1 MKFSGLKL
9 LGLRD
14 ISIEIFI
21 LGTYYQYH
29 FRTIQD
35 HAWTIIEPWFAQI
48 YSQRCLDMS
57 LEYLIFGPCQDHVQ
71 TMMRPWLSQ
80 LYFKA
85 IKNFKTIK
93 TLLIWSE
100 SYIYGVPIFW
110 TIQGQCWANFRAMFM
125 MFDFTNN
132 SSCVIS
138 ELSPI
143 RIGYI
148 YYSLTQIQGHE
159 TCNVMFRLFYL
170 RQVISNHQHLESYL
184 MPIWSQ
190 L

>member
-1 MKFSGLKL
+1 MNKL
-9 LGLRD
+9 YIKD
-14 ISIEIFI
+14 IS
-21 LGTYYQYH
+21 
-29 FRTIQD
+29 R
-35 HAWTIIEPWFAQI
+35 
-48 YSQRCLDMS
+48 
-57 LEYLIFGPCQDHVQ
+57 EYLIFGPCQDHVQ
-71 TMMRPWLSQ
+71 TMMRPWLAQ

-159 TCNVMFRLFYL
+159 TSNVMFRLFYL
-170 RQVISNHQHLESYL
+170 SQVILNHPHLESYL